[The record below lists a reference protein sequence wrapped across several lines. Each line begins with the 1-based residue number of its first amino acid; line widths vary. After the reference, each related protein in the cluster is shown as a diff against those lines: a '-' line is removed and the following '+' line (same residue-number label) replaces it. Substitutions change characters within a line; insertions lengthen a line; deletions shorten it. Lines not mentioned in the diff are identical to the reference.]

1 MKRKVNIL
9 MVDDQPGKLLS
20 YEAILGELGENLIKA
35 ASGNEALEHLL
46 KNDVAVVLIDVNMPG
61 MDGFEL
67 ADMIRQHPRFEQT
80 AMIFVS
86 AIHMTD
92 LDRLKGYERGGVDY
106 ISVPVIPE
114 LLRAKVKV
122 FAELHR
128 KSQQLGEMNEELRL
142 LSGRLLVA
150 QDAERRRIAR
160 ELHDSLGQ
168 HLASVKMTLDM
179 VSNTEMPNRPEL
191 LSVALKS
198 VEQAIAE
205 TRTMSHLLHPPLL
218 DEAGFASAAR
228 LYVEGFGQRSG
239 IQARLDLPSELERLP
254 ELTELA
260 LFRILQESLTNVH
273 RHSGSSLVEIQLKT
287 ADHHVTLTVRDF
299 GRGMPAELSDGF
311 DQHRRRLGV
320 GLSGIRERV
329 NDLGGQLDIRS
340 DQHGTTVIVTV
351 PMGGNRCGF
360 GESPGQAGKELRGIG
375 DAELRDRRT
384 SPPSAQAD
392 LDQTFRPAARAWYNP
407 LL

>member
-1 MKRKVNIL
+1 
-9 MVDDQPGKLLS
+9 
-20 YEAILGELGENLIKA
+20 
-35 ASGNEALEHLL
+35 
-46 KNDVAVVLIDVNMPG
+46 MPG

-106 ISVPVIPE
+106 ISVPIVPE

-128 KSQQLGEMNEELRL
+128 KSQQLREMNEELRL
-142 LSGRLLVA
+142 LSGHLLVA
-150 QDAERRRIAR
+150 QDEERRRIAR

-179 VSNTEMPNRPEL
+179 LSKTEMPNTPEL

-239 IQARLDLPSELERLP
+239 IQARLDLPSELQRLP
-254 ELTELA
+254 KSTELA

-273 RHSGSSLVEIQLKT
+273 RHSGSTSVEIQLKISDRD
-287 ADHHVTLTVRDF
+287 ATLTVRDF
-299 GRGMPAELSDGF
+299 GHGMPELPDGI
-311 DQHRRRLGV
+311 DQHRGRLGV
-320 GLSGIRERV
+320 GLRGMRERV
-329 NDLGGQLDIRS
+329 NDLGGQLDLRS
-340 DQHGTTVIVTV
+340 DQRGTTIVVTV
-351 PMGGNRCGF
+351 PMSGT
-360 GESPGQAGKELRGIG
+360 A
-375 DAELRDRRT
+375 DANLAKT
-384 SPPSAQAD
+384 QSSAA
-392 LDQTFRPAARAWYNP
+392 
-407 LL
+407 